1 MNEDISYHNE
11 NFPVGMLVKPKFQ
24 TIIKAYY
31 TVARF
36 ADDIADSSLLSKEEK
51 IAKLN
56 DIRDAFLNPLTG
68 NSYMNIR
75 KLGKMFVAEQLDA
88 SLFTDLLVAF
98 ERDAEQKKISI
109 WEELLDYC
117 RYSAAPVGRFLLAL
131 HDENPSAYLPAEN
144 LCIIL
149 QILDHL
155 GDIKDDYSLLRR
167 VYIPDDILSQYNIC
181 KTDLGLS
188 YTKPEIKEMLAE
200 IIAKLEAMQADTK
213 VLPSLIKDFRLRF
226 EVCVILSLTNSMI
239 QKYKKVDIL
248 QYSPKLGMI
257 SWCKA
262 FSQGF
267 VRAIFCKYQNQRPVI

>member
-1 MNEDISYHNE
+1 MNEDANYHNE
-11 NFPVGMLVKPKFQ
+11 NFPVGMLIKPKFQ
-24 TIIKAYY
+24 NIIKAYY
-31 TVARF
+31 AAARF
-36 ADDIADSSLLSKEEK
+36 ADDIADSSLLTEEEK
-51 IAKLN
+51 ITKLN
-56 DIRDAFLNPLTG
+56 DIQNAFLNPSSG
-68 NSYMNIR
+68 NSYVIIR
-75 KLGKMFVAEQLDA
+75 KLGKLFVEERLDA

-98 ERDAEQKKISI
+98 ERDAKQKDIII

-144 LCIIL
+144 LCVIL

-167 VYIPDDILSQYNIC
+167 IYIPDDILSQYNIC

-200 IIAKLEAMQADTK
+200 IIAKLEAMQADTN
-213 VLPSLIKDFRLRF
+213 VLPSLIRDFRLRL

-239 QKYKKVDIL
+239 QRYKKVDIL
-248 QYSPKLGMI
+248 QCSPK
-257 SWCKA
+257 
-262 FSQGF
+262 
-267 VRAIFCKYQNQRPVI
+267 

>member
-1 MNEDISYHNE
+1 MNEDANYHNE
-11 NFPVGMLVKPKFQ
+11 NFPVGMLIKPKFQ
-24 TIIKAYY
+24 NIIKAYY
-31 TVARF
+31 AAARF
-36 ADDIADSSLLSKEEK
+36 ADDIADSSLLTEEEK
-51 IAKLN
+51 ITKLN
-56 DIRDAFLNPLTG
+56 DIQNAFLNPSSG
-68 NSYMNIR
+68 NSYVIIR
-75 KLGKMFVAEQLDA
+75 KLGKLFVEERLDA

-98 ERDAEQKKISI
+98 ERDAKQKDIII

-144 LCIIL
+144 LCVIL

-167 VYIPDDILSQYNIC
+167 IYIPDDILSQYNIC

-200 IIAKLEAMQADTK
+200 IIAKLEAMQADTN
-213 VLPSLIKDFRLRF
+213 VLPSLIRDFRLRF

-239 QKYKKVDIL
+239 QRYKKVDIL
-248 QYSPKLGMI
+248 QCSPKLGI
-257 SWCKA
+257 FSWCKA
-262 FSQGF
+262 FFQGF
-267 VRAIFCKYQNQRPVI
+267 VRAIFCKYRKLRPVI